1 MSMVSS
7 TGSGAKTEDVLA
19 AILKRPDAMD
29 TNLKALNSFQ
39 EKVTTLEE
47 FADDMGTQA
56 ATLTTTIERVDMAHS
71 KLTEK
76 IPALRRRS
84 AKWPA
89 TDHRPRTDAGR
100 AVTRF

>member
-1 MSMVSS
+1 
-7 TGSGAKTEDVLA
+7 
-19 AILKRPDAMD
+19 
-29 TNLKALNSFQ
+29 
-39 EKVTTLEE
+39 
-47 FADDMGTQA
+47 MGTQA

-76 IPALRRRS
+76 IPALRRRN